1 MLWHLVTKSKE
12 AHDTPLTSSFEN
24 HTETKMLNLSPN
36 AKGALSALIAFAV
49 FATHDVIVKTLGGTY
64 SAFQIVFFSVL
75 LGFPFVTVMLMRDE
89 THGTL
94 RPVHPW
100 WMLLRTGSA
109 VVTGASAFYA
119 FAHLPLAQVYA
130 ILFSTPLMITV
141 LAIPVLGE
149 RVRFR
154 RWMAVLVG
162 LAGVMIVLRPGG
174 ETALEAGHLAALLA
188 ATGGAISSIIVRKIG
203 QDERSVVLLLYPMM
217 GNFVVMAC
225 ILPFFYTPMTV
236 TDFGLVGIIAFL
248 AFVAMMF
255 QIVAYRS
262 AEAVIVAPMQYS
274 QIIWASLFGF
284 FLFGERLDGGTIL
297 GASVIIGSGLYILF
311 RESSPDASENTPVLR
326 TRSRVGSPGG
336 LRVGAYIR
344 RSDQAKA
351 TRSEEDSSD

>member
-1 MLWHLVTKSKE
+1 M
-12 AHDTPLTSSFEN
+12 P
-24 HTETKMLNLSPN
+24 NLSPN
-36 AKGALSALIAFAV
+36 VRGALSALIAFAV
-49 FATHDVIVKTLGGTY
+49 FATHDVIVKSLGGSY

-100 WMLLRTGSA
+100 WMLTRTASA

-149 RVRFR
+149 RVRLR

-162 LAGVMIVLRPGG
+162 LVGVLIVLRPGG
-174 ETALEAGHLAALLA
+174 DTSLETGHLAALLA
-188 ATGGAISSIIVRKIG
+188 ATGGAISSIVVRKIG
-203 QDERSVVLLLYPMM
+203 QEERSVVLLLYPMM
-217 GNFVVMAC
+217 GNFIVMAC
-225 ILPFFYTPMTV
+225 AMPFYYVPMSAI
-236 TDFGLVGIIAFL
+236 DFGAVGVIAFL
-248 AFVAMMF
+248 AFIAMML
-255 QIVAYRS
+255 QIAAYRN

-274 QIIWASLFGF
+274 QIIWATIFGF
-284 FLFGERLDGGTIL
+284 FLFNETLDGGTIL
-297 GASVIIGSGLYILF
+297 GASVIIASGLYILL
-311 RESSPDASENTPVLR
+311 RESSSDASENTPVLR

-336 LRVGAYIR
+336 LRVGAIIR
-344 RSDQAKA
+344 RADQAKA
-351 TRSEEDSSD
+351 IRAEDAND